1 MIPTYG
7 GVLSTIEKALQNL
20 VAEYWGIRK
29 FLQNLVEGQEKNI
42 VQLARIGT
50 VVDQRWSLKKD
61 L

>member
-50 VVDQRWSLKKD
+50 VVDQR
-61 L
+61 

>member
-7 GVLSTIEKALQNL
+7 GVLSTIEKTLQNL